1 MREIMVVTEKA
12 FQEFL
17 HRIGEQF
24 DILIPSRSKQGGHLS
39 LSPYSP
45 DNEWVIDSYRPNDP
59 LKIFFYPPR
68 DQVLPLP
75 ATVSKKRLIFGVKNC
90 DLHALTILDRALL
103 EDDNFTDLNYKNCR
117 EATYIIGADCTEISP
132 ACHCNLVGLKP
143 YPEVNYDL
151 NMSRTQAGYYLEAK
165 TPKGE
170 EIIALMKK
178 DIALET
184 SPDTI
189 PEEIH
194 QNRARMKESLTKQ
207 NQKYFSYTL
216 DREITNNLGV
226 NLWLN
231 FAKTCV
237 ECGGCCY
244 ICPTCYCILIKDT
257 TEIPRQFRKMKTW
270 DSCQHTGYAKV
281 AGGGSPRPNLW
292 QRFRHRYLCKFS
304 AMVENF
310 SKTGCTGCGR
320 CIVACP
326 AAIDI
331 RETVVGSQE
340 DS

>member
-1 MREIMVVTEKA
+1 MIVTEKA

-17 HRIGEQF
+17 NHISEEF
-24 DILIPSRSKQGGHLS
+24 NILIPCRTKQDGDLS
-39 LSPYSP
+39 LAPYNP
-45 DNEWVIDSYRPNDP
+45 DNEWVIDAYRPTDP

-68 DQVLPLP
+68 EQVYPLP
-75 ATVSKKRLIFGVKNC
+75 ATGYKKRLFFGVKNC

-103 EDDNFTDLNYKNCR
+103 EDDNFTDLNYKKWR
-117 EATYIIGADCTEISP
+117 EATYIIGADCTEITS
-132 ACHCNLVGLKP
+132 ACHCNLIGLHP
-143 YPEVNYDL
+143 YPDVNYDL
-151 NMSRTQAGYYLEAK
+151 NMSRIQAGYYLEAK

-170 EIIALMKK
+170 EIITLMKHY
-178 DIALET
+178 IPLEEA
-184 SPDTI
+184 SGAV
-189 PEEIH
+189 PEEVA
-194 QNRARMKESLTKQ
+194 QNRARIKESLVKQ
-207 NQKYFSYTL
+207 NRKYFSYTL
-216 DREITNNLGV
+216 DREITNNLGA

-237 ECGGCCY
+237 ECGGCSY
-244 ICPTCYCILIKDT
+244 ICPTCYCILIKDM
-257 TEIPRQFRKMKTW
+257 TEKPREFRKMKTW

-320 CIVACP
+320 CIAACP

-331 RETVVGSQE
+331 RDTVVGSNNGQ
-340 DS
+340 